1 LDAPRHI
8 PVRALFAAAVLTF
21 ALGATGAQAAPPP
34 GTWHGVF
41 ADEFNGSSLDTSKWN
56 TCYPSGC
63 FGPSA
68 GELERYQ
75 AANVT
80 ESGGYLHLTARKDTV
95 TSKRKTTSS
104 YTSGMISSGGVN
116 SKTQPKFSFQYGYF
130 EISAQVPKGQGLWPA
145 FWTQPASYRWP
156 PEIDAMEINGA
167 FTNMVN
173 MTYHWSSNRNGY
185 ATEWFDAASDD
196 YAAGQHTF
204 GVDWEPGSITWYV
217 DGVQRFTYT
226 DASRVPNEPLYL
238 IANLA
243 VGGVWPGDPDA
254 TTPFP
259 SEMKVDYIRA
269 YQH

>member
-1 LDAPRHI
+1 MHAPRHI
-8 PVRALFAAAVLTF
+8 PLRTLFAAAVLSLG
-21 ALGATGAQAAPPP
+21 LGATGAHAAPPA
-34 GTWHGVF
+34 GTWHPVF
-41 ADEFNGSSLDTSKWN
+41 SDEFNGTSLDASKWN

-63 FGPSA
+63 SGPSA

-75 AANVT
+75 AANVS
-80 ESGGYLHLTARKDTV
+80 ESGGYLHLTARQDVV
-95 TSKRKTTSS
+95 TSRRKTTTS
-104 YTSGMISSGGVN
+104 YTSGMVSSGGAN
-116 SKTQPKFSFQYGYF
+116 SKTQPRFSFQYGYF
-130 EISAQVPKGQGLWPA
+130 EISAQAPKGQGLWPA

-156 PEIDAMEINGA
+156 PEIDAMEMNGA

-185 ATEWFDAASDD
+185 ATEWFDADPDD
-196 YAAGQHTF
+196 YATGQHTF

-226 DASRVPNEPLYL
+226 DAGRIPNEPLYL

-243 VGGVWPGDPDA
+243 VGGVWPGNPDA

-259 SEMKVDYIRA
+259 SELKVDYIRV